1 MKSLKE
7 RVFETPMMKN
17 LTEGLSAEEIEYLER
32 YTSEVLG
39 PIEELASYIQDQA
52 STEKTDEE
60 LSDAINDFFSP
71 EGIKE
76 LNKCLG
82 KN

>member
-1 MKSLKE
+1 
-7 RVFETPMMKN
+7 MMKN

-52 STEKTDEE
+52 STEKTD
-60 LSDAINDFFSP
+60 LSKNYF
-71 EGIKE
+71 ENGI
-76 LNKCLG
+76 
-82 KN
+82 